1 MNYRVKVFTVLSATL
16 ASCLAFPAA
25 FAASDFQV
33 QTGQGEE
40 VHIKQS
46 LLGTSTFKAQD
57 RIGDKVE
64 HTEGWFGTGKTEV
77 KVLGN
82 GVATQ
87 KGIFGRKT
95 TVTTMLGDK
104 VESRRTWFGLGPRKT
119 TVNLSG
125 TSSLIGQ
132 LLGKKTSVG
141 PSVNLPAGSGLNSA
155 ATDTK

>member
-1 MNYRVKVFTVLSATL
+1 MKYRVTVLPALSVTL
-16 ASCLAFPAA
+16 VSYLAFPAA

-40 VHIKQS
+40 VRIKQS

-64 HTEGWFGTGKTEV
+64 HTDGWFGTGKTEV

-82 GVATQ
+82 GVVTQ

-104 VESRRTWFGLGPRKT
+104 VESHRTWFGLGPRKT

-132 LLGKKTSVG
+132 LLGKKTPVG
-141 PSVNLPAGSGLNSA
+141 PSGNLPSGAEPNSA
-155 ATDTK
+155 ATESK